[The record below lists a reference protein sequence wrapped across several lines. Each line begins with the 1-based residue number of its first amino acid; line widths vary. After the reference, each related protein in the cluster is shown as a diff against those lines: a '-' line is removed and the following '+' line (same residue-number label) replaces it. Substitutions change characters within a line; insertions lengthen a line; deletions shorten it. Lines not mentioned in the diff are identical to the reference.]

1 VAIALVISART
12 SVLSI
17 LWLAVLVCSVCLVAA
32 FILGLIFRNSR
43 GWATVLRLMFAD
55 VLLGAIVAILD
66 HMGYAH

>member
-1 VAIALVISART
+1 VASALAVSVRT
-12 SVLSI
+12 SALSI
-17 LWLAVLVCSVCLVAA
+17 LWLGVLVCSVCFLVA

-43 GWATVLRLMFAD
+43 LWATVLGLMVAD